1 MEIKFTRINDSYEL
15 YALVAPLEKVSE
27 QFKEVPTGIARL
39 TIYQSEGVNFYS
51 FGLNTFDNKPGH
63 GGEWSS
69 NSRYINE
76 VFGTDIIECAVR
88 ETHSSCSSYTAMA
101 CDKSFLKSVTP
112 KTLEFRNGSL
122 YQTIDYPHGDDYFM
136 STTIDKEGNL
146 LWPTAESME
155 KAIIKHKRIHCM
167 SEGHDKIQH
176 MRRWIVG
183 LSMLR
188 TVSWLYEPENPLR

>member
-1 MEIKFTRINDSYEL
+1 M
-15 YALVAPLEKVSE
+15 P
-27 QFKEVPTGIARL
+27 GISG
-39 TIYQSEGVNFYS
+39 TISPEY
-51 FGLNTFDNKPGH
+51 P
-63 GGEWSS
+63 
-69 NSRYINE
+69 
-76 VFGTDIIECAVR
+76 VR
-88 ETHSSCSSYTAMA
+88 ETNSPYSSYTAMA

-176 MRRWIVG
+176 MRRWIARLKHVKNG
-183 LSMLR
+183 EL
-188 TVSWLYEPENPLR
+188 VV

>member
-39 TIYQSEGVNFYS
+39 TTYQSEGVNFYS
-51 FGLNTFDNKPGH
+51 FGLNAFDNKPGH

-69 NSRYINE
+69 NSGYINE

-88 ETHSSCSSYTAMA
+88 ETNSPYSSYTAMA

-122 YQTIDYPHGDDYFM
+122 YQTMDYPRGDDYFM

-155 KAIIKHKRIHCM
+155 KAIIKHKRIFYM
-167 SEGHDKIQH
+167 SENDDTIQH
-176 MRRWIVG
+176 MRKWIARLKHVKNG
-183 LSMLR
+183 EL
-188 TVSWLYEPENPLR
+188 VV